1 MKLLLIYWAF
11 LLCGYFIGDRL
22 RRGPGR
28 NMKLLANLMMGTV
41 YCLCF
46 IMGLRMGVNEQVT
59 SNLGSIGL
67 MALTI
72 TFCCVCGSMLAI
84 LAARKILGMDR
95 YGNLTRRARRKVP
108 EPAPTAVESG
118 ALAAGPEPA
127 ADTPES
133 APTAPMAAESQQAPM
148 AAEPGQAADGGPEKP
163 EEGSGLNFTSTIILL
178 SLVAAGMLIGA
189 FVLARWGAD
198 FLTWFDGASNLALII
213 VLCALMFLV
222 GMDMGHSV
230 MVVTSLKTAGFRVL
244 VFPVASMVGTMVFGI
259 AACLAFGFTAREA
272 TAIPIGFGWYSY
284 APVVIASAG
293 NQYMVASAVSFMHN
307 VIREVSGII
316 LIPVAAKKI
325 GYLEA
330 ASIPGIAAMDVCV
343 PIVARA
349 CRPDTV
355 IYSFSIGLIMCVVT
369 SVGVPLAMGV

>member
-28 NMKLLANLMMGTV
+28 NMKLLADLMMGTV

-108 EPAPTAVESG
+108 EPAPTA
-118 ALAAGPEPA
+118 PEPA
-127 ADTPES
+127 ADTPEP

-148 AAEPGQAADGGPEKP
+148 AAEPEQAADGGAEDA

-189 FVLARWGAD
+189 FILARRGAD

-213 VLCALMFLV
+213 VLCVLMFLV
-222 GMDMGHSV
+222 GMDMGHSG
-230 MVVTSLKTAGFRVL
+230 MIITSLKTAGFRVL
-244 VFPVASMVGTMVFGI
+244 VFPVASMIGTMALGI
-259 AACLAFGFTAREA
+259 AACLVFGFAAREA

-330 ASIPGIAAMDVCV
+330 ASIPGIAAMDVCI

-355 IYSFSIGLIMCVVT
+355 IYSFSIGLIMCFVT
-369 SVGVPLAMGV
+369 SVGVPLVMGV

>member
-22 RRGPGR
+22 RRGSDR
-28 NMKLLANLMMGTV
+28 SMKLLADLMMVTV

-46 IMGLRMGVNEQVT
+46 VMGLRMGVNEQVT

-67 MALTI
+67 MSLAI
-72 TFCCVCGSMLAI
+72 TFCCVCGSMLAVF
-84 LAARKILGMDR
+84 AARKLLGMDR
-95 YGNLTRRARRKVP
+95 YGNLTRRPWKEASVEVDAAPDGSKV
-108 EPAPTAVESG
+108 G
-118 ALAAGPEPA
+118 
-127 ADTPES
+127 DTPDVSEAGS
-133 APTAPMAAESQQAPM
+133 
-148 AAEPGQAADGGPEKP
+148 GDP

-189 FVLARWGAD
+189 FLLAPRGAD

-213 VLCALMFLV
+213 VLCVLMFLV
-222 GMDMGHSV
+222 GMDMGHSG
-230 MVVTSLKTAGFRVL
+230 MIVTSLKTAGFRVF
-244 VFPVASMVGTMVFGI
+244 VFPVASMIGTMVLGI
-259 AACLAFGFTAREA
+259 AICLAFGFTARESA
-272 TAIPIGFGWYSY
+272 AIPIGFGWYSY

-293 NQYMVASAVSFMHN
+293 SQYMVASAVSFMHN
-307 VIREVSGII
+307 VIREVAGII
-316 LIPVAAKKI
+316 LIPVAAKKF

-330 ASIPGIAAMDVCV
+330 TSIPGIAAMDVCV
-343 PIVARA
+343 PIVARS

-355 IYSFSIGLIMCVVT
+355 IYSFSIGLIMCIVT

>member
-293 NQYMVASAVSFMHN
+293 N
-307 VIREVSGII
+307 
-316 LIPVAAKKI
+316 LAAKKI